1 MMKRKVRIYKDPNG
15 QGGYVNKTAQWLNK
29 ADEGLQTGVTP
40 VTAGIMG
47 QMQNAPTQSMQYQQP
62 QQSQEDMMLQEV
74 TGMISKGIDKEE
86 IKLALLA
93 KLQVEQGTPEYSN
106 ASAQLDSYLESV
118 YDQLGEEARID
129 TNEKLNLPTGEFD
142 ETVDAV
148 EETPAPNYYND
159 LVQEDNSNDDA
170 NAELDAEGD
179 DISFSRYGGTPSKSA
194 FIKRTLK
201 QLKKAAD
208 GQETGEE
215 TGYTA
220 TARGTENNPSKSPG
234 YMDSFIAGIKS
245 QVEEDILRKDAEAM
259 YNNMYGQGMPPQD
272 VDYGQDD
279 MDYAQFGGGAGRRMR
294 RGMRKVFGRG
304 ATPPGVTSSK
314 FTYGPLGG
322 VRTADV
328 QFNPLMMMSMFPGMT
343 SGMGGFGYSGG
354 YNSQQNRHSA
364 GRLVTERVA
373 KTINKDAIVEV
384 AGATDGDAP
393 KKAAETVVVNSD
405 GTTTTTKADGTV
417 TTVPTVVTN
426 TKPQSG
432 NKKLNPGDNGY
443 VGQPKVDK
451 WGRPE
456 DSEWYGFN
464 PTTKQYE
471 IEGKGHRWDNVTE
484 PKVNPTLYENYYLKN
499 HFINKIYDDKGNIKG
514 EPKTL
519 GLDGKYLTEAQRKK
533 IKEDRAKRQKE
544 YDNSNIFSQM
554 WNGNPQFEERD
565 KLLEGSSSGLNP
577 DLMPTG
583 VGALQIPAS
592 FGKTFLNSPQKLL
605 RAYGGS
611 INDLTEDPYGNLQQ
625 FVYGG
630 DEPIDDS
637 MLENLYQPPINEQDI
652 DYTDS
657 EDVTDPYFKRNGGGL
672 YRFQGTGSSQVSGA
686 TTPTPFT
693 AISSQEDYNKKLE
706 EEKKKWQTDYDKT
719 LADKQ
724 RQQQY
729 DPRGYMSQQQY
740 GSYGVNQPVWGQ
752 PQYGGGRGLFR
763 NLYSPYTRG
772 PKQYSPVG
780 DPLQYAA
787 TASMISKSGMLPTGV
802 KYAKERKQDG
812 NFFEKNLG
820 FNKDR
825 VWTLDYSSPEQIKA
839 KAEAAKLSGKL
850 NTSNPIVNPT
860 VNTNVNTNT
869 STNTN
874 DLKGKSRRAIRKGE
888 KKMRGTY
895 SDEIILDEDNPLLN
909 TPVID
914 DKPIPI
920 APKREYTDAEMG
932 IDPRTYDDLMKEK
945 RFGVPIEQMSAE
957 EKRLTDLQSQK
968 NYDPNNPT
976 GSSNTAWQSSSTPS
990 NQIKERVAIADRW
1003 REEQKINP
1011 TGQGPGSLE
1020 KRLYSDWQDKNKI
1033 INLNNRLNFPVLQT
1047 NNQMPEGFPEMAYG
1061 GYIPSDYYAYGGYLP
1076 EAQGGLDVS
1085 PVSFAGNP
1093 VIGLSSSPTWDAMSS
1108 FNNQNKDI
1116 EGPIDKNKYYNE
1128 GPLDNDCTD
1137 EDKLDPKSDCY
1148 DPQSAQLKIK
1158 EEKSGTINYDNIARG
1173 YNTAANLG
1181 ADSKNYIDER
1191 MKVWVPG
1198 MTNFAY
1204 GEKEKAN
1211 EVVNRGPFDARTGRD
1226 AISGFEGVIKK
1237 GGSIGHKKG
1246 GEYSLT
1252 MQEIHDLIRD
1262 GGLVEFLD

>member
-15 QGGYVNKTAQWLNK
+15 QGGYVNKTAQWLSR
-29 ADEGLQTGVTP
+29 ADDGLQTGVTP

-62 QQSQEDMMLQEV
+62 EQSQEDMMLQEV

-106 ASAQLDSYLESV
+106 ASAQLDSYLESI
-118 YDQLGEEARID
+118 YNQLGEEARID

-142 ETVDAV
+142 ETVDTV
-148 EETPAPNYYND
+148 DETPAPNYYND
-159 LVQEDNSNDDA
+159 LAQEDNSNNDA

-194 FIKRTLK
+194 FIKKTLK

-208 GQETGEE
+208 GQETGED

-220 TARGTENNPSKSPG
+220 TIRGTENKPSKSPG

-272 VDYGQDD
+272 GDVAEDGDYDQDD

-354 YNSQQNRHSA
+354 YNSQQNRHST

-373 KTINKDAIVEV
+373 KTINKEAIVEV

-443 VGQPKVDK
+443 VWQPKVDK

-499 HFINKIYDDKGNIKG
+499 HDDKGNIKG
-514 EPKTL
+514 SPKTL

-554 WNGNPQFEERD
+554 WNGNPKFEED
-565 KLLEGSSSGLNP
+565 KRRAGELNP
-577 DLMPTG
+577 SFSPYLMPTG

-605 RAYGGS
+605 GAGQKILHAYGGS
-611 INDLTEDPYGNLQQ
+611 INDLSEDPYGNLQQ

-657 EDVTDPYFKRNGGGL
+657 ENVTDPYFKRNGGGL

-693 AISSQEDYNKKLE
+693 GITTQEDYDKKLA
-706 EEKKKWQTDYDKT
+706 EEKTKWQTDYDKT
-719 LADKQ
+719 LAYKQ

-752 PQYGGGRGLFR
+752 PQNSAGRGLFG

-772 PKQYSPVG
+772 PNRYSPVG

-787 TASMISKSGMLPTGV
+787 TAAMISKSGMLPTGV

-820 FNKDR
+820 FNKDKT
-825 VWTLDYSSPEQIKA
+825 WTLDYATPEQIKA
-839 KAEAAKLSGKL
+839 KAAEAQSFGQL
-850 NTSNPIVNPT
+850 NTSNPVDQTANVPGTTTKEEDIKKFQDSRAAQGMVWNEEKQRWISKDYVAPKGPQPINPAAPTTT
-860 VNTNVNTNT
+860 VVPVVEEEKPGQGAPYNNV
-869 STNTN
+869 
-874 DLKGKSRRAIRKGE
+874 G
-888 KKMRGTY
+888 
-895 SDEIILDEDNPLLN
+895 
-909 TPVID
+909 
-914 DKPIPI
+914 PI
-920 APKREYTDAEMG
+920 ANG
-932 IDPRTYDDLMKEK
+932 
-945 RFGVPIEQMSAE
+945 
-957 EKRLTDLQSQK
+957 
-968 NYDPNNPT
+968 
-976 GSSNTAWQSSSTPS
+976 
-990 NQIKERVAIADRW
+990 
-1003 REEQKINP
+1003 
-1011 TGQGPGSLE
+1011 
-1020 KRLYSDWQDKNKI
+1020 
-1033 INLNNRLNFPVLQT
+1033 
-1047 NNQMPEGFPEMAYG
+1047 MAYG
-1061 GYIPSDYYAYGGYLP
+1061 GYMPNDYYAYGGYLP
-1076 EAQGGLDVS
+1076 EAGGGLDVS

-1093 VIGLSSSPTWDAMSS
+1093 IIGLSDSPTWDAMSN

-1158 EEKSGTINYDNIARG
+1158 EQKSGTINYDNIGRG
-1173 YNTAANLG
+1173 VNLINNTG
-1181 ADSKNYIDER
+1181 ADAKNYIDER

-1198 MTNFAY
+1198 MTDFAY

-1211 EVVNRGPFDARTGRD
+1211 EAVNRGPFDARTGREG
-1226 AISGFEGVIKK
+1226 ISGFEGVIKR
-1237 GGSIGHKKG
+1237 GGSIGYKKG
-1246 GEYSLT
+1246 GEYRLT
-1252 MQEIHDLIRD
+1252 RQDIEDLMRD

>member
-15 QGGYVNKTAQWLNK
+15 QGAYVNKTAQWLNK
-29 ADEGLQTGVTP
+29 AQEGVQTGVSP

-47 QMQNAPTQSMQYQQP
+47 QMQTAPTQSMQYQQP
-62 QQSQEDMMLQEV
+62 QPNQEDIMLQEV

-118 YDQLGEEARID
+118 YDQLGEEARVD

-159 LVQEDNSNDDA
+159 LAQEDNSNDDA

-179 DISFSRYGGTPSKSA
+179 DISFSRYGGTPNKSA

-220 TARGTENNPSKSPG
+220 TARGTENNPSSSPG

-272 VDYGQDD
+272 DDFAEDVDYEQDD

-364 GRLVTERVA
+364 GRLVTER
-373 KTINKDAIVEV
+373 
-384 AGATDGDAP
+384 
-393 KKAAETVVVNSD
+393 AAETVVVNKD

-417 TTVPTVVTN
+417 VTVPTVVTN
-426 TKPQSG
+426 TKPQTGNKNNTKINSG
-432 NKKLNPGDNGY
+432 NVEK
-443 VGQPKVDK
+443 PKVDK

-456 DSEWYGFN
+456 GSDWFGFN

-471 IEGKGHRWDNVTE
+471 NQYTIDPNINV
-484 PKVNPTLYENYYLKN
+484 PG
-499 HFINKIYDDKGNIKG
+499 I
-514 EPKTL
+514 
-519 GLDGKYLTEAQRKK
+519 
-533 IKEDRAKRQKE
+533 
-544 YDNSNIFSQM
+544 S
-554 WNGNPQFEERD
+554 
-565 KLLEGSSSGLNP
+565 
-577 DLMPTG
+577 
-583 VGALQIPAS
+583 
-592 FGKTFLNSPQKLL
+592 LNSPVNSNYYQLQLNRSKVKTKVDSWG
-605 RAYGGS
+605 RPAGSKWYGFNPKTKAYEEGENAKSWTTKDGNKASSFQGNYNTGWSPMSGNFGTDNKARYQIVRDKNGNIIPSQSFVAVQQSEDHGGTIYVPWKDAIREQSDSDGDGADSTGGGDAIGYAIGGS
-611 INDLTEDPYGNLQQ
+611 TNNLMPDPYGNLQQ

-630 DEPIDDS
+630 DETIDDS
-637 MLENLYQPPINEQDI
+637 MLENLYQPPINQQDLNF
-652 DYTDS
+652 TNS

-740 GSYGVNQPVWGQ
+740 GSYGINQPVWGQ
-752 PQYGGGRGLFR
+752 PQYGGGRGLFG

-850 NTSNPIVNPT
+850 NTSNPTPAINPAINSSNSNFS
-860 VNTNVNTNT
+860 NTD
-869 STNTN
+869 
-874 DLKGKSRRAIRKGE
+874 DLKGSSRRAIRRGE
-888 KKMRGTY
+888 NKMRGAY
-895 SDEIILDEDNPLLN
+895 SDEVILGEDPLLD
-909 TPVID
+909 TPVVD
-914 DKPIPI
+914 DKVAPI
-920 APKREYTDAEMG
+920 APKRIYTDAEMG
-932 IDPRTYDDLMKEK
+932 IDPRTYDDLINEK
-945 RFGVPIEQMSAE
+945 RFPKPVINMNPANKPVNPNLAVGNSGVPVTGLQPKAYGGDTEQYAP
-957 EKRLTDLQSQK
+957 D
-968 NYDPNNPT
+968 Y
-976 GSSNTAWQSSSTPS
+976 
-990 NQIKERVAIADRW
+990 
-1003 REEQKINP
+1003 
-1011 TGQGPGSLE
+1011 
-1020 KRLYSDWQDKNKI
+1020 Y
-1033 INLNNRLNFPVLQT
+1033 
-1047 NNQMPEGFPEMAYG
+1047 AYG
-1061 GYIPSDYYAYGGYLP
+1061 GYMPDDYYAYGGYLP
-1076 EAQGGLDVS
+1076 EAAGGLNVS
-1085 PVSFAGNP
+1085 PVSFDGNP
-1093 VIGLSSSPTWDAMSS
+1093 VIGLSGSPTWDAMSS

-1116 EGPIDKNKYYNE
+1116 KGPTDTNKYYNE
-1128 GPLDNDCTD
+1128 RPLDNDCTD
-1137 EDKLDPKSDCY
+1137 QDKLDPKSDCY
-1148 DPQSAQLKIK
+1148 DPQNAQLKIK
-1158 EEKSGTINYDNIARG
+1158 EEKSGTMNYDNIARG
-1173 YNTAANLG
+1173 YNTVTNLG
-1181 ADSKNYIDER
+1181 ADAKNYYDEMR
-1191 MKVWVPG
+1191 TKLIPG
-1198 MTNFAY
+1198 KANFAY
-1204 GEKEKAN
+1204 GEKEKAT
-1211 EVVNRGPFDARTGRD
+1211 EIANRGPFDARTGREG
-1226 AISGFEGVIKK
+1226 ISGFEGVIKK

>member
-15 QGGYVNKTAQWLNK
+15 QGAYVNKTAQWLNK
-29 ADEGLQTGVTP
+29 AQEGAQTGVTP

-47 QMQNAPTQSMQYQQP
+47 QMQTAPTQSMQP
-62 QQSQEDMMLQEV
+62 QQSQPNQEDIMLQEI

-93 KLQVEQGTPEYSN
+93 KLQIEQGTPEYSN

-142 ETVDAV
+142 ETIETV

-159 LVQEDNSNDDA
+159 LAQEDNSNDDA
-170 NAELDAEGD
+170 NADLEAEGD

-201 QLKKAAD
+201 QLRKAAD

-220 TARGTENNPSKSPG
+220 TARGTENNPSRSPG
-234 YMDSFIAGIKS
+234 YMDNFIAGIKG
-245 QVEEDILRKDAEAM
+245 QVEENILREDAEKM
-259 YNNMYGQGMPPQD
+259 YNNMYGQGMSPQD
-272 VDYGQDD
+272 GSFAEDDSYEQED

-322 VRTADV
+322 VRTADI
-328 QFNPLMMMSMFPGMT
+328 QFSPLMMMSMFPGMT

-354 YNSQQNRHSA
+354 YNSQQNRHST

-384 AGATDGDAP
+384 AGATNSDAP
-393 KKAAETVVVNSD
+393 KKAAETVVVNKD

-417 TTVPTVVTN
+417 VTVPTVVTN

-432 NKKLNPGDNGY
+432 NKKLNSGDNKY
-443 VGQPKVDK
+443 ASNLY
-451 WGRPE
+451 
-456 DSEWYGFN
+456 DS
-464 PTTKQYE
+464 
-471 IEGKGHRWDNVTE
+471 
-484 PKVNPTLYENYYLKN
+484 
-499 HFINKIYDDKGNIKG
+499 KGNLKTKKQFYNVSVPGISLDNSGNYNPRDILNQVIAALPKKD
-514 EPKTL
+514 PNAKTL
-519 GLDGKYLTEAQRKK
+519 GLDGKYLTEAQREK
-533 IKEDRAKRQKE
+533 IKADLNKKQKA
-544 YDNSNIFSQM
+544 YDNSNLF
-554 WNGNPQFEERD
+554 NKLLTANPKFAERD

-577 DLMPTG
+577 YLMPTS
-583 VGALQIPAS
+583 VNTLQIPAS
-592 FGKTFLNSPQKLL
+592 FGKTFLNPGQGSFLSNGQKLL

-637 MLENLYQPPINEQDI
+637 ILENLYQPPINEQDI

-672 YRFQGTGSSQVSGA
+672 YRFDGTGSSQVSGA

-706 EEKKKWQTDYDKT
+706 EEKKKWQTDYEKT
-719 LADKQ
+719 LAYKQ

-752 PQYGGGRGLFR
+752 PQYGGGRGLFG

-802 KYAKERKQDG
+802 KYSKEKKQDG

-839 KAEAAKLSGKL
+839 KAEAAQLAGKL
-850 NTSNPIVNPT
+850 NTSNPVSNINP
-860 VNTNVNTNT
+860 NTKTNT
-869 STNTN
+869 GNFSNTD
-874 DLKGKSRRAIRKGE
+874 DLKGSSRRAIRRGE
-888 KKMRGTY
+888 NKMRGAY
-895 SDEIILDEDNPLLN
+895 SDEVILEEDPLAN

-914 DKPIPI
+914 DKVAPIVPG
-920 APKREYTDAEMG
+920 RVYTDAERG
-932 IDPRTYDDLMKEK
+932 IDSRSYDDLMNEK
-945 RFGVPIEQMSAE
+945 RFGVPMPKMSAE
-957 EKRLTDLQSQK
+957 EQKLTNLQSKRPSEPTSSQQYLAK
-968 NYDPNNPT
+968 DYGDIGPELGTGFDEFMATNP
-976 GSSNTAWQSSSTPS
+976 SPFL
-990 NQIKERVAIADRW
+990 IDDEIA
-1003 REEQKINP
+1003 
-1011 TGQGPGSLE
+1011 
-1020 KRLYSDWQDKNKI
+1020 
-1033 INLNNRLNFPVLQT
+1033 NRLGERNKEIDRRQTIYLPQEQRDLNQQSLQ
-1047 NNQMPEGFPEMAYG
+1047 NRNVGLAYG
-1061 GYIPSDYYAYGGYLP
+1061 GYVPNDYYAYGGYIP
-1076 EAQGGLDVS
+1076 KADGGLNVS

-1093 VIGLSSSPTWDAMSS
+1093 VVGLGDSPTWDAMSS

-1116 EGPIDKNKYYNE
+1116 SGPIDTNKYYNE
-1128 GPLDNDCTD
+1128 TPLDGNCTD
-1137 EDKLDPKSDCY
+1137 QDKLDPQSDCY

-1158 EEKSGTINYDNIARG
+1158 EQKSGTINYDNIGRG
-1173 YNTAANLG
+1173 INLINNTG
-1181 ADSKNYIDER
+1181 ADAKNYIDER

-1198 MTNFAY
+1198 MTDFAY
-1204 GEKEKAN
+1204 GEKQKAT
-1211 EVVNRGPFDARTGRD
+1211 EIANRGEFDARTGREG
-1226 AISGFEGVIKK
+1226 ISGFEGVIKK

-1246 GEYSLT
+1246 GEYILT
-1252 MQEIHDLIRD
+1252 MKEINDLIRD

>member
-1 MMKRKVRIYKDPNG
+1 MKRKVRIYKDPNG
-15 QGGYVNKTAQWLNK
+15 QGGYVNKTAQWLTR
-29 ADEGLQTGVTP
+29 AQEGTQTGVTP

-47 QMQNAPTQSMQYQQP
+47 QMQTAPTQSMQPQQP

-118 YDQLGEEARID
+118 YDQLGEEARVD

-159 LVQEDNSNDDA
+159 LAQEDNSNDDA

-384 AGATDGDAP
+384 AGKTDSDAP

-417 TTVPTVVTN
+417 VTAPTVVTN
-426 TKPQSG
+426 TKPQTGNKSG

-471 IEGKGHRWDNVTE
+471 IEGKGHRWDNVIE
-484 PKVNPTLYENYYLKN
+484 PKVNPKVNPILDNL
-499 HFINKIYDDKGNIKG
+499 FINKIYDDKGNIKG
-514 EPKTL
+514 SPKTL

-554 WNGNPQFEERD
+554 WNGNPKFEED
-565 KLLEGSSSGLNP
+565 KRRAGELNP
-577 DLMPTG
+577 SFSPYLMPTG

-605 RAYGGS
+605 GAGQKILHAYGGS
-611 INDLTEDPYGNLQQ
+611 INDLTEDTYGNLQQ

-630 DEPIDDS
+630 DEIIDDS

-706 EEKKKWQTDYDKT
+706 EEKKKWQTEYDKT

-752 PQYGGGRGLFR
+752 PQYGGGRGLFG

-888 KKMRGTY
+888 EKMKGTY
-895 SDEIILDEDNPLLN
+895 SDEIILDGDNPLLN

-920 APKREYTDAEMG
+920 APKRVYTDAEMG

-945 RFGVPIEQMSAE
+945 RFGVPMEQMSAE
-957 EKRLTDLQSQK
+957 EKRLTDLQSK
-968 NYDPNNPT
+968 
-976 GSSNTAWQSSSTPS
+976 PS
-990 NQIKERVAIADRW
+990 
-1003 REEQKINP
+1003 
-1011 TGQGPGSLE
+1011 G
-1020 KRLYSDWQDKNKI
+1020 
-1033 INLNNRLNFPVLQT
+1033 
-1047 NNQMPEGFPEMAYG
+1047 MAYG

-1076 EAQGGLDVS
+1076 EAEGGLNVS

-1093 VIGLSSSPTWDAMSS
+1093 VVGLSDSPTWDAMSS

-1116 EGPIDKNKYYNE
+1116 KGPIDKNKYYNE

-1158 EEKSGTINYDNIARG
+1158 EEKSGTINYDNIGRG
-1173 YNTAANLG
+1173 VNLINNKG
-1181 ADSKNYIDER
+1181 ADTKNYIDER

-1204 GEKEKAN
+1204 GEKQKAT
-1211 EVVNRGPFDARTGRD
+1211 EIANRGPFDARTGREG
-1226 AISGFEGVIKK
+1226 ISGFEGVIKK

>member
-15 QGGYVNKTAQWLNK
+15 QGGYVNKTAQWLNR
-29 ADEGLQTGVTP
+29 AQEGTQTGVTP

-47 QMQNAPTQSMQYQQP
+47 QMQTAPTQSMQPQQP

-118 YDQLGEEARID
+118 YDQLGEEARVD

-159 LVQEDNSNDDA
+159 LAQEDNSNDDA

-179 DISFSRYGGTPSKSA
+179 DISFSRYGGTPNKSA

-220 TARGTENNPSKSPG
+220 TARGTENNPSSSPG

-272 VDYGQDD
+272 EDFAEDVDYEQDD

-364 GRLVTERVA
+364 GRLVTEKVA

-384 AGATDGDAP
+384 AGATDSDAP
-393 KKAAETVVVNSD
+393 KKAAETVVVNKD
-405 GTTTTTKADGTV
+405 GTTTTTKTDGTV
-417 TTVPTVVTN
+417 VTAPTVVTN
-426 TKPQSG
+426 TKPQTG
-432 NKKLNPGDNGY
+432 NKTGNKTNPGDNGY
-443 VGQPKVDK
+443 VWQPKVDK

-471 IEGKGHRWDNVTE
+471 IEGKGNRWNNVTE
-484 PKVNPTLYENYYLKN
+484 PKVNPKVNPVLDNL
-499 HFINKIYDDKGNIKG
+499 FLNKIYDDKGNIKG
-514 EPKTL
+514 SPKTL

-554 WNGNPQFEERD
+554 WNGNPKFEED
-565 KLLEGSSSGLNP
+565 KRRAGELNP
-577 DLMPTG
+577 SFSPYLMPTG

-605 RAYGGS
+605 GAGQKILHAYGGS
-611 INDLTEDPYGNLQQ
+611 INDLTEDTYGNLQQ

-740 GSYGVNQPVWGQ
+740 GSYGINQPVWGQ
-752 PQYGGGRGLFR
+752 PQYGGGRGLFG

-772 PKQYSPVG
+772 PRQYSPVG

-802 KYAKERKQDG
+802 KYAKERKEDG
-812 NFFEKNLG
+812 NFFERKLG

-839 KAEAAKLSGKL
+839 KAEAAKLSGQL
-850 NTSNPIVNPT
+850 NTSNPIVNP
-860 VNTNVNTNT
+860 VSNTTPITT
-869 STNTN
+869 STNT
-874 DLKGKSRRAIRKGE
+874 DIER
-888 KKMRGTY
+888 
-895 SDEIILDEDNPLLN
+895 
-909 TPVID
+909 
-914 DKPIPI
+914 
-920 APKREYTDAEMG
+920 G
-932 IDPRTYDDLMKEK
+932 IDTRTYDDLINEK
-945 RFGVPIEQMSAE
+945 RFPKSITKVQPIQSDGLPSEPLQM
-957 EKRLTDLQSQK
+957 
-968 NYDPNNPT
+968 NDPNAPNYIPKLKKEDG
-976 GSSNTAWQSSSTPS
+976 GST
-990 NQIKERVAIADRW
+990 
-1003 REEQKINP
+1003 EQYAP
-1011 TGQGPGSLE
+1011 D
-1020 KRLYSDWQDKNKI
+1020 YY
-1033 INLNNRLNFPVLQT
+1033 
-1047 NNQMPEGFPEMAYG
+1047 AYG
-1061 GYIPSDYYAYGGYLP
+1061 GYMPNDYYAYGGYLP
-1076 EAQGGLDVS
+1076 EAAGGLNVS
-1085 PVSFAGNP
+1085 PVSFDGNP
-1093 VIGLSSSPTWDAMSS
+1093 VIGLSNSPTWDAMSS
-1108 FNNQNKDI
+1108 FSNQNKDI
-1116 EGPIDKNKYYNE
+1116 KGPTDTNKYYNE
-1128 GPLDNDCTD
+1128 KPLDDSCTD
-1137 EDKLDPKSDCY
+1137 QDKLDPKSDCY
-1148 DPQSAQLKIK
+1148 DPQNAQLKIK

-1173 YNTAANLG
+1173 YNTATNLG
-1181 ADSKNYIDER
+1181 ADAKNYYDER
-1191 MKVWVPG
+1191 RTKLIPG
-1198 MTNFAY
+1198 LTDFAY

-1211 EVVNRGPFDARTGRD
+1211 EVVNRGEFDARTGREG
-1226 AISGFEGVIKK
+1226 ISGFEGVIKK

>member
-15 QGGYVNKTAQWLNK
+15 QGAYVNKTAQWLNK
-29 ADEGLQTGVTP
+29 AQEGVQTGVSP

-47 QMQNAPTQSMQYQQP
+47 QMQTAPTQSMQYQQP
-62 QQSQEDMMLQEV
+62 QPNQEDMMLQEV

-106 ASAQLDSYLESV
+106 ALAQLDSYLESV
-118 YDQLGEEARID
+118 YDQLGEEARVD

-159 LVQEDNSNDDA
+159 LAQEDNSNDDA

-179 DISFSRYGGTPSKSA
+179 DISFSRYGGTPNKSA

-208 GQETGEE
+208 GQETSEE

-220 TARGTENNPSKSPG
+220 TARGTENNPSSSPG

-272 VDYGQDD
+272 EDFAEDVDYEQDD

-373 KTINKDAIVEV
+373 KTINKDAIAEV
-384 AGATDGDAP
+384 AGATDSDAP
-393 KKAAETVVVNSD
+393 KKAAETVVVNKD

-417 TTVPTVVTN
+417 VTAPTVVTN
-426 TKPQSG
+426 TKPQTG
-432 NKKLNPGDNGY
+432 NKTGSKKLNPGDNGY
-443 VGQPKVDK
+443 VWQPKVDK

-471 IEGKGHRWDNVTE
+471 LEGKGNRWNNVTE
-484 PKVNPTLYENYYLKN
+484 PKVNPKVN
-499 HFINKIYDDKGNIKG
+499 
-514 EPKTL
+514 PKTL

-554 WNGNPQFEERD
+554 WNGNPKFEED
-565 KLLEGSSSGLNP
+565 KRRAGELNP
-577 DLMPTG
+577 GFSPYLMPTG
-583 VGALQIPAS
+583 VSALQIPS
-592 FGKTFLNSPQKLL
+592 SLLTGQKLLNPAQKLLGTGQKLL

-630 DEPIDDS
+630 DETIDDS

-706 EEKKKWQTDYDKT
+706 EEKKKWQTEYDKT

-752 PQYGGGRGLFR
+752 PQYGGGRGLFG

-888 KKMRGTY
+888 EKMKGTY
-895 SDEIILDEDNPLLN
+895 SDEIILDGDNPLLN

-920 APKREYTDAEMG
+920 APKRVYTDAEMG
-932 IDPRTYDDLMKEK
+932 IDPRTYDDLKNEK
-945 RFGVPIEQMSAE
+945 RFPKPVINMNPANKPVNPNLAVGNSGVPVTGLQPKAYGGDTEQYAP
-957 EKRLTDLQSQK
+957 D
-968 NYDPNNPT
+968 Y
-976 GSSNTAWQSSSTPS
+976 
-990 NQIKERVAIADRW
+990 
-1003 REEQKINP
+1003 
-1011 TGQGPGSLE
+1011 
-1020 KRLYSDWQDKNKI
+1020 Y
-1033 INLNNRLNFPVLQT
+1033 
-1047 NNQMPEGFPEMAYG
+1047 AYG
-1061 GYIPSDYYAYGGYLP
+1061 GYMPDDYYAYGGYLP
-1076 EAQGGLDVS
+1076 EAAGGLNVS
-1085 PVSFAGNP
+1085 PVSFDGNP
-1093 VIGLSSSPTWDAMSS
+1093 VIGLSNSPTWDAMSS
-1108 FNNQNKDI
+1108 FSNQNKDI
-1116 EGPIDKNKYYNE
+1116 KGPTDTNKYYNE
-1128 GPLDNDCTD
+1128 RPLDNDCTD
-1137 EDKLDPKSDCY
+1137 QDKLDPKSDCY
-1148 DPQSAQLKIK
+1148 DPQNAQLKIK

-1173 YNTAANLG
+1173 YNTVTNLG
-1181 ADSKNYIDER
+1181 ADAKNYYDEMR
-1191 MKVWVPG
+1191 TKLIPG
-1198 MTNFAY
+1198 KANFAY
-1204 GEKEKAN
+1204 GEKEKAT
-1211 EVVNRGPFDARTGRD
+1211 EIANRGPFDARTGREG
-1226 AISGFEGVIKK
+1226 ISGFEGVIKK

>member
-1 MMKRKVRIYKDPNG
+1 MKRKVRIYKDPNG
-15 QGGYVNKTAQWLNK
+15 QGGYVNKTAQWLNR
-29 ADEGLQTGVTP
+29 AQEGIQTGVTP

-47 QMQNAPTQSMQYQQP
+47 QMQTGPTQSMQPQQP

-93 KLQVEQGTPEYSN
+93 KLQVEQGTPEYNN
-106 ASAQLDSYLESV
+106 ASAQLDSYLESI

-129 TNEKLNLPTGEFD
+129 TNERLDLPTGELD
-142 ETVDAV
+142 ETVEAV
-148 EETPAPNYYND
+148 DETPAPNYYND

-201 QLKKAAD
+201 QLKKAEE
-208 GQETGEE
+208 GKETSEE

-220 TARGTENNPSKSPG
+220 TIRGTENNPSKSPG

-245 QVEEDILRKDAEAM
+245 QVEEDILKKDAEKM

-272 VDYGQDD
+272 GDVAEDVDYEQDD

-354 YNSQQNRHSA
+354 YNSQQNRHST
-364 GRLVTERVA
+364 GRLVTERIA
-373 KTINKDAIVEV
+373 KSTNKNAIVEV
-384 AGATDGDAP
+384 AGATDSEAP
-393 KKAAETVVVNSD
+393 KKATETVVVNAD

-426 TKPQSG
+426 TKPQTGNKNNTKINSG
-432 NKKLNPGDNGY
+432 NVEK
-443 VGQPKVDK
+443 PKVDK

-456 DSEWYGFN
+456 GSDWFGFN

-471 IEGKGHRWDNVTE
+471 NQYTIDPNINV
-484 PKVNPTLYENYYLKN
+484 PG
-499 HFINKIYDDKGNIKG
+499 I
-514 EPKTL
+514 
-519 GLDGKYLTEAQRKK
+519 
-533 IKEDRAKRQKE
+533 
-544 YDNSNIFSQM
+544 S
-554 WNGNPQFEERD
+554 
-565 KLLEGSSSGLNP
+565 
-577 DLMPTG
+577 
-583 VGALQIPAS
+583 
-592 FGKTFLNSPQKLL
+592 LNSPVNSNYYQLELNRPKVKTKVDSWG
-605 RAYGGS
+605 RPAGSKWYGFNPKTKAYEEGENAKSWTTKDGNKASSFEGNYNTGWAPFSGNFASDHKARYQIVKDKQGNIIPSKSFVAVQQSEDHGGIIYVPWKDAIREQSDSDGDGADSTGGGDAIGYAIGGS
-611 INDLTEDPYGNLQQ
+611 TNNLMPDPYGNLQQ

-630 DEPIDDS
+630 DETIDDS
-637 MLENLYQPPINEQDI
+637 MLENLYQPPINQQDLNF
-652 DYTDS
+652 TNS

-672 YRFQGTGSSQVSGA
+672 YRFDGEGDSQVSGVN
-686 TTPTPFT
+686 TPFT
-693 AISSQEDYNKKLE
+693 GITTQEDYDKKLA
-706 EEKKKWQTDYDKT
+706 EEKTKWQTEYDKT
-719 LADKQ
+719 IADKQ

-740 GSYGVNQPVWGQ
+740 GSYGINQPVWGQ
-752 PQYGGGRGLFR
+752 PQNSSGRGLFG

-772 PKQYSPVG
+772 PRQYSPVG

-787 TASMISKSGMLPTGV
+787 TAAMISKSGMLPTGV
-802 KYAKERKQDG
+802 KYGKERKEDG
-812 NFFEKNLG
+812 NFFERKLG
-820 FNKDR
+820 FNKDK

-839 KAEAAKLSGKL
+839 KAEAAKLSGQL
-850 NTSNPIVNPT
+850 NTSNPNSNISPV
-860 VNTNVNTNT
+860 TNIPTNT
-869 STNTN
+869 EG
-874 DLKGKSRRAIRKGE
+874 LKGKSRRAIRRGE
-888 KKMRGTY
+888 EKMKGTY
-895 SDEIILDEDNPLLN
+895 S
-909 TPVID
+909 
-914 DKPIPI
+914 
-920 APKREYTDAEMG
+920 
-932 IDPRTYDDLMKEK
+932 
-945 RFGVPIEQMSAE
+945 
-957 EKRLTDLQSQK
+957 
-968 NYDPNNPT
+968 
-976 GSSNTAWQSSSTPS
+976 
-990 NQIKERVAIADRW
+990 
-1003 REEQKINP
+1003 
-1011 TGQGPGSLE
+1011 
-1020 KRLYSDWQDKNKI
+1020 
-1033 INLNNRLNFPVLQT
+1033 
-1047 NNQMPEGFPEMAYG
+1047 
-1061 GYIPSDYYAYGGYLP
+1061 SDYYAYGGYLP
-1076 EAQGGLDVS
+1076 EAEGGLDVS

-1093 VIGLSSSPTWDAMSS
+1093 VIGLSGSPTWDAMSS

-1116 EGPIDKNKYYNE
+1116 KGPIDTNKYYNE

-1137 EDKLDPKSDCY
+1137 QDKLDPTSDCY
-1148 DPQSAQLKIK
+1148 DPQNAQLKIK
-1158 EEKSGTINYDNIARG
+1158 EQKSGTINYDNIARG

-1181 ADSKNYIDER
+1181 ADAKNYYDER
-1191 MKVWVPG
+1191 RTKLIPG
-1198 MTNFAY
+1198 LTDFAY

-1211 EVVNRGPFDARTGRD
+1211 EVVNRGEFDARTGREG
-1226 AISGFEGVIKK
+1226 ISGFEGVIKK
-1237 GGSIGHKKG
+1237 GGSIGRKKG

>member
-1 MMKRKVRIYKDPNG
+1 MKRKVRIYKDPNG
-15 QGGYVNKTAQWLNK
+15 QGAYVNKTAQWLNK
-29 ADEGLQTGVTP
+29 ADEGLQTGVSP

-47 QMQNAPTQSMQYQQP
+47 QMQNVSTTPIAPPQP
-62 QQSQEDMMLQEV
+62 QPNQEDIMLQEV

-118 YDQLGEEARID
+118 YDQLGKEARVD

-142 ETVDAV
+142 ETVDTV
-148 EETPAPNYYND
+148 NETPAPNYYND
-159 LVQEDNSNDDA
+159 LAQEDNSNDDA
-170 NAELDAEGD
+170 NADLDAEGD
-179 DISFSRYGGTPSKSA
+179 DISFSRYGGTPNKSA

-220 TARGTENNPSKSPG
+220 TARGTKNNPSSSPG

-259 YNNMYGQGMPPQD
+259 YNNMYGQGMPPQDDDVAED

-373 KTINKDAIVEV
+373 KTINKDAIAEV
-384 AGATDGDAP
+384 AGATDSDAP
-393 KKAAETVVVNSD
+393 KKAAETVVVNKD
-405 GTTTTTKADGTV
+405 GTTTTTKADSTV
-417 TTVPTVVTN
+417 VTAPTVVTS

-432 NKKLNPGDNGY
+432 NKTGSKKLNPGDNGY
-443 VGQPKVDK
+443 VWQPKVDK

-456 DSEWYGFN
+456 TSEWYGFN
-464 PTTKQYE
+464 ATTKKYE
-471 IEGKGHRWDNVTE
+471 IGPKAN
-484 PKVNPTLYENYYLKN
+484 PKVNPKVNPILDNLFLNK
-499 HFINKIYDDKGNIKG
+499 INKWYT
-514 EPKTL
+514 PSPQTKTNTESWFERNSDN
-519 GLDGKYLTEAQRKK
+519 DGVWESTGGGDA
-533 IKEDRAKRQKE
+533 IGFA
-544 YDNSNIFSQM
+544 I
-554 WNGNPQFEERD
+554 G
-565 KLLEGSSSGLNP
+565 GSTNN
-577 DLMPTG
+577 LMP
-583 VGALQIPAS
+583 
-592 FGKTFLNSPQKLL
+592 
-605 RAYGGS
+605 
-611 INDLTEDPYGNLQQ
+611 DPYGNLQQ

-630 DEPIDDS
+630 DETIDDS

-706 EEKKKWQTDYDKT
+706 EEKKKWQTEYDKT

-740 GSYGVNQPVWGQ
+740 GSYGINQPVWGQ
-752 PQYGGGRGLFR
+752 PQYGGGRGLFG

-812 NFFEKNLG
+812 NFFERKLG

-839 KAEAAKLSGKL
+839 KAEAAKLSGQL
-850 NTSNPIVNPT
+850 NTSNPIVNP
-860 VNTNVNTNT
+860 VSNTTPITT
-869 STNTN
+869 STNT
-874 DLKGKSRRAIRKGE
+874 DIER
-888 KKMRGTY
+888 
-895 SDEIILDEDNPLLN
+895 
-909 TPVID
+909 
-914 DKPIPI
+914 
-920 APKREYTDAEMG
+920 G
-932 IDPRTYDDLMKEK
+932 IDTRTYDDLKNER
-945 RFGVPIEQMSAE
+945 RFPKPITKVQPIQSDGLPLEPLQM
-957 EKRLTDLQSQK
+957 
-968 NYDPNNPT
+968 NDPNAPNYIPKLKKEDG
-976 GSSNTAWQSSSTPS
+976 GST
-990 NQIKERVAIADRW
+990 
-1003 REEQKINP
+1003 EQYAP
-1011 TGQGPGSLE
+1011 D
-1020 KRLYSDWQDKNKI
+1020 YY
-1033 INLNNRLNFPVLQT
+1033 
-1047 NNQMPEGFPEMAYG
+1047 AYG
-1061 GYIPSDYYAYGGYLP
+1061 GYMPDDYYAYGGYLP
-1076 EAQGGLDVS
+1076 EAAGGLNVS
-1085 PVSFAGNP
+1085 PVSFDGNP
-1093 VIGLSSSPTWDAMSS
+1093 VIGLSNSPTWDAMSS
-1108 FNNQNKDI
+1108 FSNQNKDI
-1116 EGPIDKNKYYNE
+1116 KGPTDTNKYYNE
-1128 GPLDNDCTD
+1128 KPLDDSCTD
-1137 EDKLDPKSDCY
+1137 QDKLDPKSDCY
-1148 DPQSAQLKIK
+1148 DPQNAQLKIK

-1173 YNTAANLG
+1173 YNTVTNLG
-1181 ADSKNYIDER
+1181 ADAKNYYDEMR
-1191 MKVWVPG
+1191 TKLIPG
-1198 MTNFAY
+1198 KANFAY
-1204 GEKEKAN
+1204 GEKEKAT
-1211 EVVNRGPFDARTGRD
+1211 EIASRGPFDARTGRD

>member
-1 MMKRKVRIYKDPNG
+1 MKRKVRIYKDPNG
-15 QGGYVNKTAQWLNK
+15 QGAYVNKTAQWLNK
-29 ADEGLQTGVTP
+29 ADEGLQTGVSP

-47 QMQNAPTQSMQYQQP
+47 QMQNVSTTPIAPPQP
-62 QQSQEDMMLQEV
+62 QPNQEDIMLQEV
-74 TGMISKGIDKEE
+74 TSMISKGIDKEE

-118 YDQLGEEARID
+118 YDQLGKEARVD

-142 ETVDAV
+142 ETVDTV

-159 LVQEDNSNDDA
+159 LAQEDNSNDDA
-170 NAELDAEGD
+170 NADLDAEGD
-179 DISFSRYGGTPSKSA
+179 DISFSRYGGTPNKSV

-220 TARGTENNPSKSPG
+220 TARGTKNNPSSSPG

-259 YNNMYGQGMPPQD
+259 YNNMYGQGMPPQDEDVAED

-373 KTINKDAIVEV
+373 KTINKDAIAEV
-384 AGATDGDAP
+384 AGATDSDAP
-393 KKAAETVVVNSD
+393 KKAAETVEVNKD
-405 GTTTTTKADGTV
+405 GTTTTTKTDGTV
-417 TTVPTVVTN
+417 VTAPTVVTS

-432 NKKLNPGDNGY
+432 NKTGSKKLNPGDNGY
-443 VGQPKVDK
+443 VWQPKVDK

-471 IEGKGHRWDNVTE
+471 LEGKGNRWNNVTE
-484 PKVNPTLYENYYLKN
+484 PKVNPKVNPVLDNL
-499 HFINKIYDDKGNIKG
+499 FINKIYDDKGNIKG
-514 EPKTL
+514 SPKTL

-533 IKEDRAKRQKE
+533 IKADLYKRKKE
-544 YDNSNIFSQM
+544 YYNSNIISKL
-554 WNGNPQFEERD
+554 WNGNPTFEESRQRVED
-565 KLLEGSSSGLNP
+565 ANP
-577 DLMPTG
+577 GFSPYLMPTG

-630 DEPIDDS
+630 DETIDDS

-706 EEKKKWQTDYDKT
+706 EEKKKWQTEYDKT

-740 GSYGVNQPVWGQ
+740 GSYGINQPVWGQ
-752 PQYGGGRGLFR
+752 PQYGGGRGLFG

-839 KAEAAKLSGKL
+839 KAEAAKLSGQL
-850 NTSNPIVNPT
+850 NTSNPIVNP
-860 VNTNVNTNT
+860 VSNTTPITT
-869 STNTN
+869 STNT
-874 DLKGKSRRAIRKGE
+874 DIER
-888 KKMRGTY
+888 
-895 SDEIILDEDNPLLN
+895 
-909 TPVID
+909 
-914 DKPIPI
+914 
-920 APKREYTDAEMG
+920 G
-932 IDPRTYDDLMKEK
+932 IDTRTYDDLKNER
-945 RFGVPIEQMSAE
+945 RFPKPITKVQPIQSDGLPSEPLQM
-957 EKRLTDLQSQK
+957 
-968 NYDPNNPT
+968 NDPN
-976 GSSNTAWQSSSTPS
+976 GSNYIPKLKKEDGGST
-990 NQIKERVAIADRW
+990 
-1003 REEQKINP
+1003 EQYAP
-1011 TGQGPGSLE
+1011 D
-1020 KRLYSDWQDKNKI
+1020 YY
-1033 INLNNRLNFPVLQT
+1033 
-1047 NNQMPEGFPEMAYG
+1047 AYG
-1061 GYIPSDYYAYGGYLP
+1061 GYMPDDYYAYGGYLP
-1076 EAQGGLDVS
+1076 EAAGGLDVS

-1093 VIGLSSSPTWDAMSS
+1093 VIGLSNSPTWDAMSS
-1108 FNNQNKDI
+1108 FSNQNKDI
-1116 EGPIDKNKYYNE
+1116 KGPTDTNKYYNE
-1128 GPLDNDCTD
+1128 KPLDDSCTD
-1137 EDKLDPKSDCY
+1137 QDKLDPKSDCY
-1148 DPQSAQLKIK
+1148 DPQNAQLKIK

-1173 YNTAANLG
+1173 YNTVTNLG
-1181 ADSKNYIDER
+1181 ADAKNYYDEMR
-1191 MKVWVPG
+1191 TKLIPG
-1198 MTNFAY
+1198 KANFAY
-1204 GEKEKAN
+1204 GEKEKAT
-1211 EVVNRGPFDARTGRD
+1211 EIASRGPFDARTGRD